1 MVVLA
6 LFAALAIGSCRDVEE
21 EYTPEVDCMETVAI
35 RQSSFSA
42 GELSPKALGRT
53 DSPAY
58 GRAGA
63 QMRDFVINPQGSM
76 SRRPGFKHIGACKV
90 IDPFTATERASSTG
104 DFTLIDSAYAAELGR
119 WVAVGMAG
127 GTNPI
132 IVRSDNDGVT
142 WTAAGTIPAVNVSL
156 FSVAWSGS
164 RYVAVGAETGGN
176 STIFYSVDGDTW
188 TNASA
193 ALTGTPDLLSVV
205 WSNRSALFVA
215 TGITGNV
222 IITSPTGAS
231 WTEQST
237 SFGGTAI
244 AASPDTDSLIVS
256 SLLGGFG
263 LSQDG
268 GLTWSSI
275 SPPTG
280 TAWTPGLSNAL
291 FYDNGFFYALG
302 SEGIAPI
309 LGVVERGTGDG
320 TWTRVFTA
328 ASVQRINGGAR
339 FGDFLFVVGEDGL
352 FASSEDGGATWLESN
367 IEALPLFSVEI
378 GNNVAIIVGSTDGAD
393 AQLFTMAVDTTQRR
407 LIPFDGSTGPPYM
420 IELGHLYMRFWRNE
434 VAVESSPGMPLEIVT
449 PWVGGEVRALQYA
462 QANDVMYLAHKSAPP
477 QRLTRNSA
485 LSFTLADMLDVTG
498 ITSTPSSYLFRD
510 GPYQPENPTV
520 GTLTPSAVSGSI
532 TVTAAAGVAPFVAN
546 DVGRTIRMF
555 YVTNEDA
562 GTGEWGWMVITGFTS
577 TTIVTARVIDDAAG
591 GRDLANT
598 TAVSRWALGAFSA
611 TTGYP
616 SAVTFASQRLIFAA
630 VDAEPQNHWA
640 SVIASFEEYQPTS
653 FDDIV
658 TEDNGIVFTLAT
670 RKLSRVQWLV
680 AVRSLVSGMKTGPF
694 TVQGSDEQASIS
706 PIVGGISSRLASEFD
721 ASAVQPAVVG
731 DVVVYAQTGGRVI
744 RGIDLRQGVLNQP
757 NLTVLSDH
765 VTQTGVVEMV
775 YAPVPMSVLWAI
787 RTDGKLIGLTIHP
800 EAESFGWHLHTMGG
814 TLSSSTEPPVITV
827 AVLPRSGFDQL
838 YAVVRRTINGSTVEH
853 IEAMQDPFDDT
864 LAGVGKED
872 AWHLDA
878 AIKYDGAATTT
889 ITGLDHLE
897 GETVQVYADGVMQT
911 EKTVVSGA
919 ITIDLASV
927 AIVGFDVSAT
937 AVFQTVPIRFL
948 EAAMARSAVHE
959 VTLEVLETS
968 GLRIGPDT
976 GNLKAVRLSAGLN
989 TGDIRQQSIA
999 AGSAATDTRPQ
1010 YVIAAKDALPA
1021 TILSLTHIP
1030 SVEPKA
1036 AG

>member
-1 MVVLA
+1 
-6 LFAALAIGSCRDVEE
+6 
-21 EYTPEVDCMETVAI
+21 METVAI
-35 RQSSFSA
+35 RQSNFSA

-63 QMRDFVINPQGSM
+63 KMRDFVINPQGSM
-76 SRRPGFKHIGACKV
+76 SRRPGFKHIGACKTV
-90 IDPFTATERASSTG
+90 TNFGANDRTSNTGSVDLRGAVYAS
-104 DFTLIDSAYAAELGR
+104 ELSR
-119 WVAVGMAG
+119 WVAVGTRNGGVEPVIVISDDDGATWAMASVIPNLSEDL
-127 GTNPI
+127 T
-132 IVRSDNDGVT
+132 GV
-142 WTAAGTIPAVNVSL
+142 V
-156 FSVAWSGS
+156 WSGI
-164 RYVAVGAETGGN
+164 RFVAVGTPTADGA
-176 STIFYSVDGDTW
+176 TILYSDDGDTW
-188 TNASA
+188 VDASSA
-193 ALTGTPDLLSVV
+193 IGTTTLIDVIWTGS
-205 WSNRSALFVA
+205 LFVA
-215 TGITGNV
+215 CGQSGAGGNNVSTSPDGIT
-222 IITSPTGAS
+222 
-231 WTEQST
+231 WTNRTT
-237 SFGGTAI
+237 SFGGTGLAR
-244 AASPDTDSLIVS
+244 SFDSGIIITSGGVAGPGSGSGVS
-256 SLLGGFG
+256 T
-263 LSQDG
+263 DG
-268 GLTWSSI
+268 GLTWAALTL
-275 SPPTG
+275 PAG
-280 TAWTPGLSNAL
+280 FGPGNFNSAA
-291 FYDNGFFYALG
+291 YSGGFFYLM
-302 SEGIAPI
+302 
-309 LGVVERGTGDG
+309 GVVAGSGVIARGDGSG
-320 TWTRVFTA
+320 TWTTVFTA
-328 ASVQRINGGAR
+328 SGTALMNA
-339 FGDFLFVVGEDGL
+339 FAELGELL
-352 FASSEDGGATWLESN
+352 FAVGNTGRYAYSLDDGATWIESSRDTGN
-367 IEALPLFSVEI
+367 WYGAAL
-378 GNNVAIIVGSTDGAD
+378 GNGVLVSVGSSTGVNARLTTWVENS
-393 AQLFTMAVDTTQRR
+393 QLRR
-407 LIPFDGSTGPPYM
+407 LIPFDGATGSPYM
-420 IELGHLYMRFWRNE
+420 IELGNLYMRFWRNE
-434 VAVESSPGMPLEIVT
+434 APVESSPGVSLEIVT
-449 PWVGGEVRALQYA
+449 PWTGGEVRAIQYS
-462 QANDVMYLAHKSAPP
+462 QANDVMYLVHKSAPP

-485 LSFTLADMLDVTG
+485 LSFTLVSMLDVSG
-498 ITSTPSSYLFRD
+498 ITSTPSTYLFRD
-510 GPYQPENPTV
+510 GPYQSENPTV

-555 YVTNEDA
+555 YVTAADT
-562 GTGEWGWMVITGFTS
+562 GTGEWGWMVITAFTS

-598 TAVSRWALGAFSA
+598 IATTRWALGAFSA

-640 SVIASFEEYQPTS
+640 SVVASFEEFQPTS

-694 TVQGSDEQASIS
+694 TVQGSDDQASIS
-706 PIVGGISSRLASEFD
+706 PVVGGISSRLASEFD